1 LAKTLDHLN
10 LAFRYKFVVLPGPQI
25 YTTHSLH
32 LLDTAT
38 PQKNNLIKIS
48 HASFSH
54 LHRPQSCYN
63 GHRFCQPWHQRQ
75 RRFRCLVSRPLSVRL
90 RLCRRQRHK
99 SMWKE
104 IHDQR
109 PYLLR
114 ELILRELDAAM
125 TARNA
130 NEFIVVGLR
139 RR

>member
-1 LAKTLDHLN
+1 
-10 LAFRYKFVVLPGPQI
+10 
-25 YTTHSLH
+25 
-32 LLDTAT
+32 
-38 PQKNNLIKIS
+38 
-48 HASFSH
+48 
-54 LHRPQSCYN
+54 
-63 GHRFCQPWHQRQ
+63 
-75 RRFRCLVSRPLSVRL
+75 
-90 RLCRRQRHK
+90 
-99 SMWKE
+99 MWKE